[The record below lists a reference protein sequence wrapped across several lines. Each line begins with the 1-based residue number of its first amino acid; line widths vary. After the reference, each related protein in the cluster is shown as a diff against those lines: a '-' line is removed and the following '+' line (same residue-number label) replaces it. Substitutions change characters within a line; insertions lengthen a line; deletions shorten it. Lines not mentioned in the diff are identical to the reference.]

1 MVYMENH
8 LKKAIVVGAT
18 GAVGRDLV
26 DVLLKDERYSS
37 VVTFTRRDIG
47 IQHEK
52 LTSYVVDFAH
62 PEQWREFMQGDVL
75 FSALGTS
82 RKQAGSKEGQYR
94 VDYEYQLT
102 AARTAKEQGVRHLV
116 LVSSVG
122 ADCNSK
128 FFYLRLKGEI
138 ERDAEALGFDGLT
151 IIQPPSLIRKK
162 AKRLGETLS
171 VKVLQAANAFGLLRG
186 LAPMETRV
194 VAECMAHAGADSFQ
208 GLRRITGQGIRCP
221 IL

>member
-1 MVYMENH
+1 MEH
-8 LKKAIVVGAT
+8 QLKKALVIGAT

-26 DVLLKDERYSS
+26 DILLKDERYSS
-37 VVTFTRRDIG
+37 VATFTRRDMG
-47 IQHEK
+47 IRHEK

-62 PEQWREFMQGDVL
+62 PAQWKEFMQGDVL

-94 VDYEYQLT
+94 VDYGYQLT
-102 AARTAKEQGVRHLV
+102 AARIAKEQGVRQLV

-122 ADCNSK
+122 ADYSSK

-138 ERDAEALGFDGLT
+138 ERVAEALGFDGLT

-162 AKRLGETLS
+162 AKGLGETVS
-171 VKVLQAANAFGLLRG
+171 VKALQLANAFGLLRG
-186 LAPMETRV
+186 LAPIETRV
-194 VAECMAHAGADSFQ
+194 VAECMAHAGADSFR
-208 GLRRITGQGIRCP
+208 GLRRITGQNIRVFVD
-221 IL
+221 

>member
-1 MVYMENH
+1 MEHH

-47 IQHEK
+47 IRHEK
-52 LTSYVVDFAH
+52 LTPYIVDFAY

-122 ADCNSK
+122 ADCHSK
-128 FFYLRLKGEI
+128 LFYLRLKGEI
-138 ERDAEALGFDGLT
+138 ERAAEALGFDGLT
-151 IIQPPSLIRKK
+151 IIQPPSLIRKT
-162 AKRLGETLS
+162 AKGLGETVS
-171 VKVLQAANAFGLLRG
+171 VKALQIANAFGLLRG
-186 LAPMETRV
+186 LAPIETRV
-194 VAECMAHAGADSFQ
+194 VAECMAHAGAESFR
-208 GLRRITGQGIRCP
+208 GVRRITGQNLRVSMD
-221 IL
+221 

>member
-1 MVYMENH
+1 MEHH
-8 LKKAIVVGAT
+8 LKKALVIGAT

-26 DVLLKDERYSS
+26 DILLKDERYSS
-37 VVTFTRRDIG
+37 VTAFTRRDIG
-47 IQHEK
+47 IRHEK
-52 LTSYVVDFAH
+52 LTSYIVDFAH

-94 VDYEYQLT
+94 VDYEYQLA

-122 ADCNSK
+122 ADCHSK

-138 ERDAEALGFDGLT
+138 ERDSEALGFDGLT
-151 IIQPPSLIRKK
+151 IIQPPSLMRKT
-162 AKRLGETLS
+162 AKGLGETVS
-171 VKVLQAANAFGLLRG
+171 VKAL
-186 LAPMETRV
+186 
-194 VAECMAHAGADSFQ
+194 
-208 GLRRITGQGIRCP
+208 
-221 IL
+221 

>member
-1 MVYMENH
+1 MEHH
-8 LKKAIVVGAT
+8 LKKALVIGAT

-26 DVLLKDERYSS
+26 DILLKDERYSS
-37 VVTFTRRDIG
+37 VATFARRDLG
-47 IQHEK
+47 IRHEK
-52 LTSYVVDFAH
+52 LTSYIVDFAH

-122 ADCNSK
+122 ADCHSK
-128 FFYLRLKGEI
+128 FFYLRLKGGI
-138 ERDAEALGFDGLT
+138 ERAAEALGFDGLT
-151 IIQPPSLIRKK
+151 IIQPPSLMRKT
-162 AKRLGETLS
+162 AKGLGETVS
-171 VKVLQAANAFGLLRG
+171 VKALQIANAFGLLRG
-186 LAPMETRV
+186 LAPIETRV
-194 VAECMAHAGADSFQ
+194 VAECMAHAGAESFR
-208 GLRRITGQGIRCP
+208 GVRRITGQNIRVSMD
-221 IL
+221 

>member
-1 MVYMENH
+1 MEHH
-8 LKKAIVVGAT
+8 LKKALVIGAT

-26 DVLLKDERYSS
+26 DILLKDERYSS
-37 VVTFTRRDIG
+37 VATFARRDLG
-47 IQHEK
+47 IRHEK
-52 LTSYVVDFAH
+52 LTSYIVDFAY

-122 ADCNSK
+122 ADCHSK

-138 ERDAEALGFDGLT
+138 ERAAEALGFDGLT
-151 IIQPPSLIRKK
+151 IIQPPSLKT
-162 AKRLGETLS
+162 AKGLGETVS
-171 VKVLQAANAFGLLRG
+171 VKALQIANAFGLLRG
-186 LAPMETRV
+186 LAPIETRV
-194 VAECMAHAGADSFQ
+194 VAECMAHAGADSFR
-208 GLRRITGQGIRCP
+208 GLRRITGQNIRVFVD
-221 IL
+221 

>member
-1 MVYMENH
+1 MEHH
-8 LKKAIVVGAT
+8 LKKALVIGAT

-26 DVLLKDERYSS
+26 DILLKGERYSS
-37 VVTFTRRDIG
+37 VATFARRDLG
-47 IQHEK
+47 IRHEK
-52 LTSYVVDFAH
+52 LTSYIVDFAY

-122 ADCNSK
+122 ADCHSK
-128 FFYLRLKGEI
+128 FFYLRLEGEI
-138 ERDAEALGFDGLT
+138 ERAAEALGFDGLT
-151 IIQPPSLIRKK
+151 IIQPPSLIRKT
-162 AKRLGETLS
+162 AKGLGETVS
-171 VKVLQAANAFGLLRG
+171 VKALQIANAFGLLRG
-186 LAPMETRV
+186 LAPIETRV
-194 VAECMAHAGADSFQ
+194 VAECMAHAGADSFR
-208 GLRRITGQGIRCP
+208 GLRRITGQNIRVFVD
-221 IL
+221 